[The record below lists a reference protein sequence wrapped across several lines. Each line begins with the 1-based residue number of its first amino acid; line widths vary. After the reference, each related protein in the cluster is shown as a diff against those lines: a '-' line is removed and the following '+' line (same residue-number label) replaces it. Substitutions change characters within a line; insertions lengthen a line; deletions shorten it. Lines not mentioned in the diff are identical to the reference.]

1 MLLKCW
7 NSSLQFR
14 SAEDFILRWGTHYIK
29 SGKFGG
35 RMQIFKTMEA
45 SEVASKEEFS
55 QVMEFEYRNLF
66 MSINNRQEKSE
77 ESSEKTQSKTSSTS
91 FTVEGGDQ
99 EIASLISDFNSP
111 TIKAD
116 IVQWLE
122 SIRTFPKPFK
132 FVLAPITDL
141 LKFSAHALFP
151 DEETDWGCEAHSRNL
166 KLDPDSGEAYYE
178 ITIDGTKTK
187 KYCEYMNR
195 DELMTSIEKRRGSL
209 EKAIRVY
216 MEEVMGT

>member
-1 MLLKCW
+1 
-7 NSSLQFR
+7 
-14 SAEDFILRWGTHYIK
+14 
-29 SGKFGG
+29 
-35 RMQIFKTMEA
+35 
-45 SEVASKEEFS
+45 
-55 QVMEFEYRNLF
+55 

-77 ESSEKTQSKTSSTS
+77 DSSEKTQRKTSSTS

-132 FVLAPITDL
+132 FTLAPITDL

-151 DEETDWGCEAHSRNL
+151 DEETDWGCEAYSRNL

-178 ITIDGTKTK
+178 ITINGTKTK

-195 DELMTSIEKRRGSL
+195 DELMTSIEKRRRSL

-216 MEEVMGT
+216 MEEVMAITILFISLIRTLGSVPLQNPQELCNKYLLLMHYLVCTIVWEGSQCSYIV

>member
-1 MLLKCW
+1 
-7 NSSLQFR
+7 
-14 SAEDFILRWGTHYIK
+14 
-29 SGKFGG
+29 
-35 RMQIFKTMEA
+35 MQIFKTMEA

-66 MSINNRQEKSE
+66 MSINHRQEKSE

-132 FVLAPITDL
+132 FTLAPITDL

-166 KLDPDSGEAYYE
+166 KLDPDNGEAYYE
-178 ITIDGTKTK
+178 ITINGTKTR